1 MKERERKRIRSGNL
15 KSKRNGI
22 YARYE
27 TRFLPGFRS
36 YRNLI
41 TRSLR
46 LVKLRHSR
54 GRCEISIL
62 PSCGLLEKEKSSS
75 REREILLEK
84 ERSSSREKERCS
96 SRFGRPFFLLLL
108 ISKYSKF
115 AGTNGDGV
123 RSGQEGATPSRRK
136 K

>member
-1 MKERERKRIRSGNL
+1 MHGINERKRKEENPIREFKIETERYL
-15 KSKRNGI
+15 REI
-22 YARYE
+22 RDEIPARIPIVPKLNHE
-27 TRFLPGFRS
+27 VSPSCEITPLAGAL
-36 YRNLI
+36 RNLH
-41 TRSLR
+41 SPELR
-46 LVKLRHSR
+46 PPRKRD
-54 GRCEISIL
+54 
-62 PSCGLLEKEKSSS
+62 
-75 REREILLEK
+75 ILLEK

-96 SRFGRPFFLLLL
+96 SRFGRPFFLPLL